1 MMFHASG
8 MAESSPKPELNGGSE
23 ESRLQVQRVLSSA
36 LFRNSQRC
44 RALFGHVTERALAGE
59 TDSLKERALGVDV
72 FNRAPDYDTNADPVV
87 RSTAGEIRKKLAQ
100 YYQDPAHQG
109 EPLIEL
115 RPGSYVPEFHASVVV
130 GAPPSTPAPTPLSR
144 SRIALIA
151 GTVAVILM
159 GPALFLF
166 AGVKQSDLER
176 FWAPMLNTPG
186 GVLFCIGQSRVYSFR
201 SDARQK
207 EVEAMIRN
215 TTPPDLDS
223 SREVI
228 PLNQLFPVWDRYIA
242 LGDANCLLRL
252 ASLFEKRGKP
262 YRIRG
267 EAETTFSD
275 LREKPAI
282 LIGAFDN
289 AWTLRL
295 AGEMRYTFYKDFQG
309 LEIVRD
315 REHPEK
321 TDWKLINSWPYWNID
336 ADYAIVSR
344 VLDPRTDRVVVV
356 AAGITHFGTAGA
368 GDFLSQPQYFSEVV
382 PRLPHDWPTKNLQ
395 IVLRVPV
402 VQGTSGHPE
411 VVATHVW

>member
-1 MMFHASG
+1 MAMMFHTSG
-8 MAESSPKPELNGGSE
+8 AAEPSPKPEPNGGGE
-23 ESRLQVQRVLSSA
+23 ETRLQVKRVLGSA

-44 RALFGHVTERALAGE
+44 QALFRHVTERALAGE
-59 TDSLKERALGVDV
+59 TDALKERVLGVDV
-72 FNRAPDYDTNADPVV
+72 FGRAPDYDTNADPVV
-87 RSTAGEIRKKLAQ
+87 RGTAGEIRKKLAQ

-115 RPGSYVPEFHASVVV
+115 RPGSYVPEFHA
-130 GAPPSTPAPTPLSR
+130 P
-144 SRIALIA
+144 
-151 GTVAVILM
+151 TVAVAPPARRLSGWRVALITATTAVAVI
-159 GPALFLF
+159 GPAIFLF
-166 AGVKQSDLER
+166 AGAQQSDLDR
-176 FWAPMLNTPG
+176 FWAPMMNAPG
-186 GVLFCIGQSRVYSFR
+186 GVLFSIGQSRVYSFR
-201 SDARQK
+201 SDARQQ
-207 EVEAMIRN
+207 EVEAKIRN
-215 TTPPDLDS
+215 ATPPDLES
-223 SREVI
+223 SREQI
-228 PLNQLFPVWDRYIA
+228 PINQLVPVWDRYIA

-267 EAETTFSD
+267 EATTTFSD
-275 LREKPAI
+275 LREQPSI

-289 AWTLRL
+289 SWTLRL

-344 VLDPRTDRVVVV
+344 VLDRSTDRVVVV

-368 GDFLSQPQYFSEVV
+368 GDFLSQPAYFAEVI
-382 PRLPHDWPTKNLQ
+382 PRLPHDWPTRNLQ

-411 VVATHVW
+411 VLATHVW